1 MKYIKTFESLGN
13 MRYKEISQA
22 DYSNLVNKFIS
33 ISDRNMNM
41 IYKIGAVNNIYIDKK
56 NIRYCKLLP
65 FNPMNQVATTSNTW
79 VRELED
85 EWFILALYNNG
96 YMTYHLCDQIDG
108 LLECLKEKFMVLPSA
123 KEKTPSKKPKKK
135 QRHCG

>member
-65 FNPMNQVATTSNTW
+65 FNPMNQVATTTNTW

-85 EWFILALYNNG
+85 EWFILALYNNR

-108 LLECLKEKFMVLPSA
+108 LLECLKEKFMVLPST
-123 KEKTPSKKPKKK
+123 K
-135 QRHCG
+135 